1 MGQSGATRLHLVDL
15 DGAKEGKSVNLSTI
29 ETNLLRGFM
38 VEVKVVPPKRNWVQT
53 WWQSLN
59 SLSRLLVIALA
70 APLVVLNVWAL
81 SAIFGYFVHKYIPKN
96 KQGR

>member
-1 MGQSGATRLHLVDL
+1 
-15 DGAKEGKSVNLSTI
+15 
-29 ETNLLRGFM
+29 M

-70 APLVVLNVWAL
+70 APLIVLNAWAL
-81 SAIFGYFVHKYIPKN
+81 SAIFGYFESLFVILLIAAVLSFLLGYPVTWLER
-96 KQGR
+96 QGLNGV